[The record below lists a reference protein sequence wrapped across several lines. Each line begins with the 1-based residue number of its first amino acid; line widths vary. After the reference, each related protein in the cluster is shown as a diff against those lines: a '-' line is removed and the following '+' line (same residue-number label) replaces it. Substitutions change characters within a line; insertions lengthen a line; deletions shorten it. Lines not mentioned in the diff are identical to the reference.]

1 MMKVKD
7 IQFIL
12 DKMDE
17 NQLRHANNTA
27 CISYAMGQ
35 AINCPPDELEAL
47 WFAGL
52 LLESGKL
59 CITNKLKNNIDTSFQ
74 DEFDILNRKEKY
86 ANYTLYTQ
94 ALLKNIESLADQ
106 IDFSPASAIIDQAEE
121 NVDGTGYPRQLE
133 AKEINTLSKV
143 LRISAYY
150 DNCRIQQ
157 HLSHEETINDL
168 KSHADEYFPVK
179 IIDPFI
185 RAIEKNNLQDDYC
198 EERNFTIGQL
208 TEEEKREI
216 QDLLPEDDELTEKQS
231 VESKRKTKIK

>member
-1 MMKVKD
+1 MMRVKD

-59 CITNKLKNNIDTSFQ
+59 CIANKIKNKIDTSFQ
-74 DEFDILNRKEKY
+74 DDFDILNRKEKI

-94 ALLKNIESLADQ
+94 ALLRSLESPENQ

-143 LRISAYY
+143 LRISSYY
-150 DNCRIQQ
+150 DNCRNIKK
-157 HLSHEETINDL
+157 LSHEDAIKEL
-168 KSHADEYFPVK
+168 KIHANEYFPVR
-179 IIDPFI
+179 IIEPFI
-185 RAIEKNNLQDDYC
+185 KAIEKNNLQDDYC

-208 TEEEKREI
+208 TEEEQKEMQTLI
-216 QDLLPEDDELTEKQS
+216 FDENKE
-231 VESKRKTKIK
+231 